1 MPLDKT
7 LTYQVM
13 ERIRRLI
20 VEGSYVPGD
29 RLGEQDLEA
38 RVGASRASVREALRL
53 LEVQGLVV
61 HIPRRGFR
69 VRKMTRSEVRDLY
82 ELRADLEA
90 KAVLALET
98 RGNLEGLITELER
111 HNTVMREAMVNDDV
125 DAHLEGNIAFHTAI
139 LDHAANLPL
148 KRAILQMN
156 MICQPLRFS
165 SLKGRARQ
173 NGTLDYHVQLL
184 AELRRGDIPGAAE
197 TMREHILVSIPTVLR
212 YYDEHIGES
221 PFSGNV

>member
-1 MPLDKT
+1 MPVDKT
-7 LTYQVM
+7 LIYQVM
-13 ERIRRLI
+13 ERVRRLI
-20 VEGSYVPGD
+20 VEGVFVPGD

-69 VRKMTRSEVRDLY
+69 VRKMTRDEVRDLY

-90 KAVLALET
+90 KAVLALAN
-98 RGNLEGLITELER
+98 RGGLDGLIALLER
-111 HNTVMREAMVNDDV
+111 HNATMRQAMAEENV

-156 MICQPLRFS
+156 MICQPLRFA
-165 SLKGRARQ
+165 SLKGRARL
-173 NGTLDYHVQLL
+173 NGTLDYHVQLV
-184 AELRRGDIPGAAE
+184 AELAGGDIAGAAE
-197 TMREHILVSIPTVLR
+197 TMREHILISLPTVLR
-212 YYDEHIGES
+212 YFDEHIGES
-221 PFSGNV
+221 AYT